1 MNGSAGTLELFST
14 CPASSNTPRE
24 QYLDRVAD
32 VARWSERHGCRGMLV
47 YSDNR
52 QVDPWLV
59 AQHVIHHTSE
69 LCPLVAVQPVYMHP
83 YTVAKL
89 VTSLAWLCG
98 RRVYLN
104 LVAGGFKNDLE
115 ALNDSTEHDRRYER
129 LTDYATLIGRLLS
142 GAAVTHQ
149 GAFYGATRLK
159 LTPPVSTELLPGLF
173 VSGSSAAGLAAAR
186 AIGATAIKYPRP
198 PGEEESAEEG
208 VRTGARIGI
217 VAREDSEEAW
227 RVARQHF
234 PPDRRG
240 QLTREMATRV
250 SDSFWHRQIADA
262 AGAGVGVGVGGAD
275 AGPYWLEPFE
285 HYQTMCPYL
294 VGSYDEVAGLLARYL
309 ELGHE
314 VFILDIPTAEDD
326 LYHARTAFERAA
338 ALVRP

>member
-1 MNGSAGTLELFST
+1 MSVNGGTPELFST

-32 VARWSERHGCRGMLV
+32 VARWSERHGCLGMLV

-59 AQHVIHHTSE
+59 AQHVIHHTTE

-89 VTSLAWLCG
+89 VTSLAWLHG
-98 RRVYLN
+98 RRVCLN

-115 ALNDSTEHDRRYER
+115 ALNDPTEHDRRYER

-159 LTPPVSTELLPGLF
+159 LTPPVPPDLAPGLF
-173 VSGSSAAGLAAAR
+173 VSGSSAAGVAAAR
-186 AIGATAIKYPRP
+186 AIGATAVKYPGP
-198 PGEEESAEEG
+198 PGEEEPAEEG

-227 RVARQHF
+227 RVARLRF

-240 QLTREMATRV
+240 QLAREMATRI
-250 SDSFWHRQIADA
+250 SDSFWHRQITDA
-262 AGAGVGVGVGGAD
+262 ARAGAGAGA
-275 AGPYWLEPFE
+275 ANGGPYWLEPFE

-314 VFILDIPTAEDD
+314 AFILDIPTAEDD

>member
-1 MNGSAGTLELFST
+1 MSVSAGTLELFST

-24 QYLDRVAD
+24 RYLDRVAD

-59 AQHVIHHTSE
+59 AQYVIHHTTE

-83 YTVAKL
+83 YSVAKL
-89 VTSLAWLCG
+89 VASVAWLHG
-98 RRVYLN
+98 RRVCLN

-159 LTPPVSTELLPGLF
+159 LTPPVPPDLSPGLF
-173 VSGSSAAGLAAAR
+173 VSGSSAAGVAAAR
-186 AIGATAIKYPRP
+186 AIGATAVKYPRP
-198 PGEEESAEEG
+198 PGEEEPAEEG
-208 VRTGARIGI
+208 VRTGVRIGI
-217 VAREDSEEAW
+217 VAREGSEEAW
-227 RVARQHF
+227 RVARLRF

-240 QLTREMATRV
+240 QLAREMATRI
-250 SDSFWHRQIADA
+250 SDSFWHRQITDAAHAA
-262 AGAGVGVGVGGAD
+262 AGAGAANG
-275 AGPYWLEPFE
+275 GPYWLEPFE

-314 VFILDIPTAEDD
+314 AFILDIPTAEDD

>member
-1 MNGSAGTLELFST
+1 MSVNGGTPELFST

-32 VARWSERHGCRGMLV
+32 VARWSERHGCLGMLV

-59 AQHVIHHTSE
+59 AQHVIHHTTE

-89 VTSLAWLCG
+89 VTSLAWLHG
-98 RRVYLN
+98 RRVCLN

-115 ALNDSTEHDRRYER
+115 ALNDPTEHDRRYER

-159 LTPPVSTELLPGLF
+159 LTPPVPPDLAPGLF
-173 VSGSSAAGLAAAR
+173 VSGSSAAGVAAAR
-186 AIGATAIKYPRP
+186 AIGATAVKYPGP
-198 PGEEESAEEG
+198 PGEEEPAEEG

-227 RVARQHF
+227 RVARLRF

-240 QLTREMATRV
+240 QLAREMATRI
-250 SDSFWHRQIADA
+250 SDSFWHRQITDAAHAA
-262 AGAGVGVGVGGAD
+262 AGAGAANG
-275 AGPYWLEPFE
+275 GPYWLEPFE

-314 VFILDIPTAEDD
+314 AFILDIPTAEDD

>member
-1 MNGSAGTLELFST
+1 
-14 CPASSNTPRE
+14 
-24 QYLDRVAD
+24 
-32 VARWSERHGCRGMLV
+32 
-47 YSDNR
+47 
-52 QVDPWLV
+52 
-59 AQHVIHHTSE
+59 
-69 LCPLVAVQPVYMHP
+69 VAVQPVYMHP

-89 VTSLAWLCG
+89 VTSLAWLHG
-98 RRVYLN
+98 RRVCLN

-115 ALNDSTEHDRRYER
+115 ALNDPTEHDQRYER
-129 LTDYATLIGRLLS
+129 LTDYATLIGLLLS
-142 GAAVTHQ
+142 GAGVTYQ

-159 LTPPVSTELLPGLF
+159 LTPPVAPDLSPGLF
-173 VSGSSAAGLAAAR
+173 VSGSSAAGVAAAR
-186 AIGATAIKYPRP
+186 AIGATAVKYPPP
-198 PGEEESAEEG
+198 PGEEEPAEEG

-227 RVARQHF
+227 RVARLRF

-240 QLTREMATRV
+240 QLAREMATRI
-250 SDSFWHRQIADA
+250 SDSFWHRQITDAAHAA
-262 AGAGVGVGVGGAD
+262 AGAGAANG
-275 AGPYWLEPFE
+275 GPYWLEPFE

-314 VFILDIPTAEDD
+314 AFILDIPTAEDD